1 MPYKDPEVRRA
12 KAAESSARYYSANA
26 AKVKSSSRGSRSMGR
41 EAWREY
47 KSSLACV
54 TCSFAHADVLDFHHL
69 PAFRSA
75 PDKQAVNY
83 YAARGQFK
91 RAYEEAAK
99 CVPLCSNCHRLGH
112 FLEHAG
118 MPTRSPAALG
128 RLYRALAPYFLVK
141 GKAKGGSK

>member
-12 KAAESSARYYSANA
+12 KAREYSASHYAANA
-26 AKVKSSSRGSRSMGR
+26 AKVKSASRDSRTVAR

-54 TCSFAHADVLDFHHL
+54 TCSFAHPDVLDFHHL
-69 PAFRSA
+69 PAFR
-75 PDKQAVNY
+75 DEEGKRGVHF

-91 RAYEEAAK
+91 RAYAEAAK
-99 CVPLCSNCHRLGH
+99 CVPLCANCHRLGH

-118 MPTRSPAALG
+118 MPARSPASLG

-141 GKAKGGSK
+141 SKAKGGTK